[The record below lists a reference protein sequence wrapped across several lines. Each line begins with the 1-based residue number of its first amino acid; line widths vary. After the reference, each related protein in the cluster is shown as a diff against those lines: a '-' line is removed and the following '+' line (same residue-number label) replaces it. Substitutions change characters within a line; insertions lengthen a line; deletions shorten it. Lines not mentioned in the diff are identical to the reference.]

1 MIQWN
6 LSSIGNHQDLLEGF
20 GAEHR
25 STTSCW
31 NEARLEKR
39 SRLHPQLRRL
49 VGAAQEWQL
58 GAVSGR
64 VAIGPRFMALD
75 QRWPQSSWK
84 LSYQVRPLRCSAT
97 RRLKWT
103 CFNFCR
109 PVRHFLLHPPI
120 QKLFP
125 SLAGVPISELK
136 GNEEFKR
143 QAELAMTVTKFI
155 MDQLDNKEYLAAFLG
170 TVSIPA
176 FYVDYMDPVNQLD
189 VYIIYYLVN
198 H

>member
-1 MIQWN
+1 M
-6 LSSIGNHQDLLEGF
+6 
-20 GAEHR
+20 
-25 STTSCW
+25 
-31 NEARLEKR
+31 
-39 SRLHPQLRRL
+39 
-49 VGAAQEWQL
+49 
-58 GAVSGR
+58 
-64 VAIGPRFMALD
+64 
-75 QRWPQSSWK
+75 
-84 LSYQVRPLRCSAT
+84 
-97 RRLKWT
+97 
-103 CFNFCR
+103 
-109 PVRHFLLHPPI
+109 LHPPI
-120 QKLFP
+120 QKLVP